1 MKPGEP
7 RPRRDKTRRAR
18 AQQKKNPQSSSA
30 SARGRLFSF
39 DWGFSF
45 LASFVPPPR
54 ERAYLGRLYRDY
66 FRKWMR
72 LLFLSFFLLF
82 VVMVSNF
89 AYVRTIEPVFNE
101 IFASS
106 NRFLVF
112 FLPLLIFCLIVIRVT
127 AYYFH
132 NLVGQHIITQL
143 SVQMRSDLFRSF
155 LGKDLEDLDS
165 NDPGGVLARFNADID
180 RVLAMIGTL
189 AFDSL
194 RDLALLLSLVA
205 NLFYTNWQ
213 LALCSLLITP
223 LCLWPIQV
231 TGRRVRKLVPLLNDS
246 LARTYGFF
254 IRTLEGHLHVKVYQ
268 SEAYFA
274 DIAARN
280 LQELGKI
287 TYRNAKLQARLSPL
301 VDAVG
306 ALAIGMVIFL
316 AAWQIAAGT
325 SNVGAFM
332 SFLLSLVACYRPIK
346 ALAKVNVS
354 VQAGLV
360 SADRFYDV
368 LDKRPAIRA
377 VPAPSPAPAASEAA
391 GEAGE
396 AGIRLGLTGGRIV
409 FENVSYVYRK
419 DVPAVHNL
427 SFTIQP
433 GQRIALVG
441 PSGAGKTTVFKLLMR
456 LYDPASGVIR
466 FNDRPINQYHVQDY
480 RRQFSIVLQDTRLF
494 PGTLAQNIAFG
505 ERSPDMARVQEA
517 AQRAHLTSFID
528 TLPEGLE
535 TPLGSAFSNLSGG
548 QRQRVEIARVLYRD
562 APILLLDEITAFLD
576 AQSEHE
582 VVRNLEAAMAGRTVI
597 LITHRLQSVQ
607 KVNNILVMQDG
618 TLVESGTHEELYA
631 RENGLYRSLSDYFEA

>member
-1 MKPGEP
+1 MKPGESRP
-7 RPRRDKTRRAR
+7 RPRLRPKRDEARRVR
-18 AQQKKNPQSSSA
+18 AKQRASA
-30 SARGRLFSF
+30 SARGGVFSF
-39 DWGFSF
+39 DGGLSF
-45 LASFVPPPR
+45 FASLVPPPH
-54 ERAYLGRLYRDY
+54 ERVYLGRLYRDY

-72 LLFLSFFLLF
+72 LLFFSSFLLLA
-82 VVMVSNF
+82 VMMSNF

-101 IFASS
+101 IFVSS

-112 FLPLLIFCLIVIRVT
+112 FLPALIFCLIVIRVT

-180 RVLAMIGTL
+180 RVLGMIGTL

-231 TGRRVRKLVPLLNDS
+231 TGRRVRKLIPLLNDA

-268 SEAYFA
+268 SEAYFS

-280 LQELGKI
+280 LKELGEI

-325 SNVGAFM
+325 SNIGAFM

-354 VQAGLV
+354 VQAGLL

-368 LDKRPAIRA
+368 LDKLPAIQA
-377 VPAPSPAPAASEAA
+377 VPPSPLSSPAASE
-391 GEAGE
+391 EASE
-396 AGIRLGLTGGRIV
+396 AGIRLGLTGGHIV
-409 FENVSYVYRK
+409 FENVSFVYRK
-419 DVPAVHNL
+419 DVPAVHSL

-433 GQRIALVG
+433 GQRVALVG

-456 LYDPASGVIR
+456 LYDPGSGVIKFR
-466 FNDRPINQYHVQDY
+466 DRPIKQYHVQDY

-505 ERSPDMARVQEA
+505 ERHPDMARVQKA
-517 AQRAHLTSFID
+517 AQRAHLASFID

-535 TPLGSAFSNLSGG
+535 TQIGSSFSSLSGG

-582 VVRNLEAAMAGRTVI
+582 VVRNLEAAMEGRTVI
-597 LITHRLQSVQ
+597 LITHRLQSVK

-631 RENGLYRSLSDYFEA
+631 RKNGLYRSLSSYFET

>member
-7 RPRRDKTRRAR
+7 RRDRDKTRRAR
-18 AQQKKNPQSSSA
+18 AKRKKGSSA
-30 SARGRLFSF
+30 SARGRVFSF
-39 DWGFSF
+39 DWGLAF
-45 LASFVPPPR
+45 LSSFVPPPR

-66 FRKWMR
+66 FRKWIR
-72 LLFLSFFLLF
+72 LLFFSSFLLLI
-82 VVMVSNF
+82 VMASNF

-101 IFASS
+101 IFVSS

-132 NLVGQHIITQL
+132 NLVGQYIITQL

-180 RVLAMIGTL
+180 RVLGMIGTL

-223 LCLWPIQV
+223 LCLWPIQI
-231 TGRRVRKLVPLLNDS
+231 TGRRVRKLIPLLNEA

-274 DIAARN
+274 DIAADN
-280 LQELGKI
+280 LKELGKI

-325 SNVGAFM
+325 SNIGAFM

-354 VQAGLV
+354 VQAGLL

-368 LDKRPAIRA
+368 LDKRPAIQA
-377 VPAPSPAPAASEAA
+377 VPSPSPAAASE
-391 GEAGE
+391 EAGE
-396 AGIRLGLTGGRIV
+396 AGIRLELTGGRIV

-466 FNDRPINQYHVQDY
+466 FRDRPINQYHVQDY

-505 ERSPDMARVQEA
+505 ERHPDMARVQKA
-517 AQRAHLTSFID
+517 AQRAHLASFID

-535 TPLGSAFSNLSGG
+535 TPLGSSFSNLSGG

-582 VVRNLEAAMAGRTVI
+582 VVQNLEAAMEGRTVI
-597 LITHRLQSVQ
+597 LITHRLQSVK

-631 RENGLYRSLSDYFEA
+631 RENGLYRSLSNYFEA